1 MNDTQD
7 ILTIETPDTSFG
19 SMCSTNS
26 DESMVNVL
34 TVDADISPEFK
45 TDENHKLTSK
55 HEKGVYCIIGCQ
67 YKRKQGKA
75 VMGRCCLCMVWYH
88 PKCLGEEEDDAES
101 FWTCPTCRRLPEQM
115 EILQDTVSDK
125 FNSIIMKMNDIN
137 HLNVKLLSM
146 VEKSLNENKMLKKQM
161 KVFMSNNKCHKCSNV
176 KQVKTGS
183 VNIPEPVSTNV
194 KQTQPVQSAADHIE
208 INKTNVKK
216 PNEGQIVNQTK
227 VMPSINIICDSIP
240 KRIDTGIAGNIVG
253 GSIKIVNEAKS
264 VNDATD
270 YVQDHADK
278 SSINLFH
285 TGTRNLTKD
294 TAGTIIKRFE
304 RLEANIKSKNLEFVA
319 LSSIV
324 HRLDIH
330 QDSKIIN
337 INRAIKQ
344 ICARNRWWFVDN
356 DNIDRSCLWKD
367 GLHLNQHGKQRLV
380 QNVAA
385 SLSSFPKVMAQLYP

>member
-1 MNDTQD
+1 MPDTQD

-19 SMCSTNS
+19 SKYSTNS

-34 TVDADISPEFK
+34 TVNADISSEFK
-45 TDENHKLTSK
+45 TDENHKLASI
-55 HEKGVYCIIGCQ
+55 HEEGVYCIIGCQ
-67 YKRKQGKA
+67 YKRQQGKA
-75 VMGRCCLCMVWYH
+75 VMGRCCLWMMWYH
-88 PKCLGEEEDDAES
+88 PKCLGEEEDDAKS
-101 FWTCPTCRRLPEQM
+101 FWTCTTCRRLPEQM
-115 EILQDTVSDK
+115 EILHDTVSDK
-125 FNSIIMKMNDIN
+125 FNSIIMN
-137 HLNVKLLSM
+137 LNVKLLSM

-161 KVFMSNNKCHKCSNV
+161 KVFISNNKCHKCSNV

-183 VNIPEPVSTNV
+183 VNIPEPVPTNV
-194 KQTQPVQSAADHIE
+194 KQTQPVQSAVDHIE
-208 INKTNVKK
+208 INETNVKK

-227 VMPSINIICDSIP
+227 IIASINIICDSIP

-253 GSIKIVNEAKS
+253 GSIKKVNEAKS
-264 VNDATD
+264 LNDATD

-319 LSSIV
+319 LSSII

-330 QDSKIIN
+330 QDSKIAN

-356 DNIDRSCLWKD
+356 DNINRSCLWKD
-367 GLHLNQHGKQRLV
+367 GLYLNQHGKQRLV

-385 SLSSFPKVMAQLYP
+385 SLSSFPKVMAQPRP